1 MLTMSTLGGYSGD
14 MTTQVRRPQ
23 RKRPDAY
30 HHGNL
35 RQALLDQAA
44 RIIRQQGV
52 ERLTLRAVAADL
64 RVSRTALYRHF
75 HDKDALL
82 AAVATDGFRSF
93 RVALASAWEEAGRG
107 RAGFEAM

>member
-1 MLTMSTLGGYSGD
+1 MLTMSTPTGYSRE
-14 MTTQVRRPQ
+14 MTTKVRRPQ
-23 RKRPDAY
+23 RKRADAY

-44 RIIRQQGV
+44 RIIRKEGD
-52 ERLTLRAVAADL
+52 ERLTLRGVAADL

-93 RVALASAWEEAGRG
+93 RAALASAWEEAGRG
-107 RAGFEAM
+107 RAG